1 MSTKSTIAYG
11 PTFHLYH
18 EALDEDFIYLELE
31 GVAFEA
37 SYNRVMVPIP
47 VHIWE
52 IIRQYPGVDLTW
64 AEKSDEEIRAYV
76 EREVD
81 ERIQRY
87 TQEENPRVRGLLA
100 VFGAIVFGTVD
111 MPREE
116 QITQGM
122 SYFMKQREHQQQ
134 IKRAIEGLE
143 QANRRRG
150 ADR

>member
-1 MSTKSTIAYG
+1 MSTRSTIAHG

-100 VFGAIVFGTVD
+100 VFGAIPFGTAD

-116 QITQGM
+116 QIAQGM
-122 SYFMKQREHQQQ
+122 SYFLKQREHQQQ

>member
-1 MSTKSTIAYG
+1 MSTRSTIAHG

-18 EALDEDFIYLELE
+18 EALDESFIYLELE

-52 IIRQYPGVDLTW
+52 IIRQYPGADLTW
-64 AEKSDEEIRAYV
+64 AEKSDEEILVYV

-81 ERIQRY
+81 ERIQHY
-87 TQEENPRVRGLLA
+87 TQEENPRMRGLLA
-100 VFGAIVFGTVD
+100 AFGAIPFGTAD

-134 IKRAIEGLE
+134 IKRAMEDLE